1 MDETEAILVDSYYT
15 QVSIILYVWSE
26 YDCDPFIVG
35 QAMEELFSNAV
46 FIIRLMSIIE
56 QHVQLPEDK
65 VNTAFLMSMIER
77 SDFEKIIEKFDL
89 PDVDNDNYWIQGV
102 QIHENKD
109 EIIYYIEQYFKKNSN
124 LENFNHNISR
134 ILTDI

>member
-1 MDETEAILVDSYYT
+1 MDETEAILADSYYT

-46 FIIRLMSIIE
+46 FIIKLMPIIE
-56 QHVQLPEDK
+56 QHVQIPEDK
-65 VNTAFLMSMIER
+65 VNTAFLMSMVER
-77 SDFEKIIEKFDL
+77 LDFEKIIEKFDL
-89 PDVDNDNYWIQGV
+89 PDVDNDNYWIQGR

-109 EIIYYIEQYFKKNSN
+109 KIIYFIEKYFIRNSN
-124 LENFNHNISR
+124 IENFSHNMGR
-134 ILTDI
+134 ILEDI